1 MDHWRY
7 QLLGKRFFEMLE
19 MLEMLGSKGQQFD
32 EESVTFFDTFSLMI
46 EGIEAH
52 CPTQTMYFC

>member
-7 QLLGKRFFEMLE
+7 QLLGKRFFEMLGK
-19 MLEMLGSKGQQFD
+19 LGKLGSKGQQFD
-32 EESVTFFDTFSLMI
+32 EESVTLCDSFSLMI

>member
-19 MLEMLGSKGQQFD
+19 MLGSTGQLFD
-32 EESVTFFDTFSLMI
+32 EESVTLCDTFSLMI

-52 CPTQTMYFC
+52 CPIQTMCFC

>member
-7 QLLGKRFFEMLE
+7 QLLGKRFFEMLGR
-19 MLEMLGSKGQQFD
+19 LGSKGQQFD
-32 EESVTFFDTFSLMI
+32 EESVTLCDTFSLMI